1 MKKARNKKKNS
12 ERKKI
17 RHQTKTKVIV
27 YYDVRKMCEKQ
38 KNPFVIKDTHLL
50 LKYSIYIIIL
60 ITYKKVPAM
69 RAYPRCT
76 NAHN

>member
-17 RHQTKTKVIV
+17 RHQTKKKVIV

-38 KNPFVIKDTHLL
+38 KNPFVIKHTHLL
-50 LKYSIYIIIL
+50 LKYSIIIL
-60 ITYKKVPAM
+60 IMYSYGK
-69 RAYPRCT
+69 
-76 NAHN
+76 